1 MAREQTKNTI
11 DASAGYAALRH
22 GGAPAWRAAAELAV
36 DARRAKRL
44 EGLFQHRKA
53 GGPDPMKP
61 AYANNGRHVQDV
73 LAEGG
78 FPVLPETGR
87 RR

>member
-36 DARRAKRL
+36 DARRAERL
-44 EGLFQHRKA
+44 EGLFQRRKA

-61 AYANNGRHVQDV
+61 AYANNGRHVED
-73 LAEGG
+73 LLRAGG
-78 FPVLPETGR
+78 FPVLKAR
-87 RR
+87 DR